1 MYVCMMFHAL
11 VEIKNQDYTELQTI
25 TKASMLFAERKLTDT
40 LGTEAIWW
48 HMYTVFVYTL
58 LLCTYVYVYSK
69 NITYNETRY
78 LYQTCLRLNFY
89 R

>member
-48 HMYTVFVYTL
+48 HMYIHSFRIYFTTMHICVCL
-58 LLCTYVYVYSK
+58 LK
-69 NITYNETRY
+69 KHY
-78 LYQTCLRLNFY
+78 L
-89 R
+89 